1 MPCSYTVDWFPAV
14 GGGEFQQKT
23 VTLPADS
30 LSTVLSGMA
39 FDRNYTV
46 IVSPVSFQNLRMSL
60 SAEVWFVTPSCLNLT
75 RGNFSICAPGPPLNL
90 KAEWLPSNAE
100 AVIKWLP
107 PAYTSLANDVLNYH
121 IAVGEVSGLFQ
132 SII

>member
-14 GGGEFQQKT
+14 GGGEFRQKT
-23 VTLPADS
+23 VTLPGDS